1 MQQSLKYLGPGN
13 FAIVM
18 GLCGLALAWL
28 RARPLMG
35 DGALQAAGAIALL
48 AALLFVALLAAS
60 LLRWLRHREAVLEDL
75 RHPVRH
81 AFFAALPI
89 SLILLA
95 TLAHALFPHAGWV
108 APLWQLGCAA
118 QFGVTL
124 WVLARY
130 LRGPAAGLAGL
141 TPVLIIPVVGN
152 VLAPL
157 AGTGLGAQ
165 DWAAAQFGLGLFL
178 WPLVVALL
186 WLRLVQQGLWPER
199 LWSTTFITVAPPAV
213 VGLAAL
219 QLGAPPL
226 LAWMAW
232 GIGLGFLLLSAGLLP
247 RLRRQGFQLP
257 WWGMSF
263 PLAAF
268 AALTLRLELQGLGIA
283 LLALASLT
291 VAGLLLA
298 TWRAARGGR
307 LWVPEPV
314 ASLSPSP

>member
-1 MQQSLKYLGPGN
+1 MQQSLKHLGPGN

-18 GLCGLALAWL
+18 GLCGLGLAWA
-28 RARPLMG
+28 RARATMG
-35 DGALQAAGAIALL
+35 EGALWTASAIAAL
-48 AALLFVALLAAS
+48 AALVFVALLAAS
-60 LLRWLRHREAVLEDL
+60 LLRWMRHREAVLEDL
-75 RHPVRH
+75 RHPLRQ
-81 AFFAALPI
+81 AFFAAIPI

-95 TLAHALFPHAGWV
+95 TLAHALLGHTGWI
-108 APLWQLGCAA
+108 AALWWLGCGA

-141 TPVLIIPVVGN
+141 TPVLFIPVVGN

-157 AGTGLGAQ
+157 AGEGLGHAQ
-165 DWAAAQFGLGLFL
+165 WAAAQFGLGLFL
-178 WPLVVALL
+178 WPLVLALL

-199 LWSTTFITVAPPAV
+199 LWATTFITVAPPAV

-219 QLGAPPL
+219 QMGAPPA
-226 LAWMAW
+226 LAWMSW
-232 GIGLGFLLLSAGLLP
+232 GLALAFLLLSAALLP

-268 AALTLRLELQGLGIA
+268 AALSLRLQVPGLAIA

-314 ASLSPSP
+314 ATLAASP